1 MNTTSYRPKVNYP
14 IQVAG
19 TNAFNTNDRKH
30 PVHEE
35 LNKVIGTHNFEAT
48 FAIDTETLNK
58 FRAIPGMVGIIC
70 HLKRDGQ
77 MVSEGRGT
85 AVMSKLNRSVERTT
99 NFVHRSAFLDAIVR
113 YTRVMDALIETNA
126 EIKQDGFINLDELF
140 KDDNEIIPATEKQR
154 NYLLELVQSNV
165 YSNEERNKWKEE
177 IKGFSKEEASE
188 AIQSFIK

>member
-1 MNTTSYRPKVNYP
+1 MNTTYKPRVNYP

-19 TNAFNTNDRKH
+19 TNAFNTIDRKH

-58 FRAIPGMVGIIC
+58 FRTIPGMVGVIC
-70 HLKRDGQ
+70 HLKRDGK

-113 YTRVMDALIETNA
+113 YTRIMDALIDTSIEV
-126 EIKQDGFINLDELF
+126 KQDSFINLDELF
-140 KDDNEIIPATEKQR
+140 KDEEVIPATEKQR